1 MDLTYAPLLAWLLF
15 VHLLADFPLQPLSWV
30 EDKIRHRARSRFLV
44 LHALL
49 HGVLA
54 AWAVAGFGLLH
65 GGLSSLQVLASLL
78 AIAVSHYL
86 IDLLKVTAMN
96 RLSPARSFLLDQGL
110 HLAVIALLW
119 LGLTP
124 NAGELLAALGRQLG
138 RWQTGLVLVAYS
150 LIYLPMSLLIGQ
162 LLAHWTP
169 QMPPSAKADNDSL
182 LRAGK
187 QIGYLERTLILTFVL
202 LGQIPAIGFLLAAK
216 SIFRFGDLRQSDDK
230 MRTEYVLLGTLFS
243 FTLTIMLGLLVNKL
257 L

>member
-1 MDLTYAPLLAWLLF
+1 MDLSYVPLLTWLLIAH
-15 VHLLADFPLQPLSWV
+15 VLADFPLQPHSWV
-30 EDKIRHRARSRFLV
+30 EDKIVHRGRSRFLL

-54 AWAVAGFGLLH
+54 AWVVAGFALLH
-65 GGLSSLQVLASLL
+65 GGLSSLQVLTALL
-78 AIAVSHYL
+78 VVAISHWL
-86 IDLLKVTAMN
+86 IDLLKVILLA
-96 RLSPARSFLLDQGL
+96 RLSQASGFLLDQCL
-110 HLAVIALLW
+110 HLTVIVLLW
-119 LGLTP
+119 LFLAPNTYGLFT
-124 NAGELLAALGRQLG
+124 ALGSALIS
-138 RWQTGLVLVAYS
+138 WQSGLVVLAYL
-150 LIYLPMSLLIGQ
+150 LIYMPLGILIGQ

-202 LGQIPAIGFLLAAK
+202 IGQIPAIGFLLAAK

-243 FTLTIMLGLLVNKL
+243 FTLTIMLGLLVKKL

>member
-1 MDLTYAPLLAWLLF
+1 MDLTYAPLLTWLLI

-30 EDKIRHRARSRFLV
+30 EDKIRRRARSRFLL

-49 HGVLA
+49 HGILA
-54 AWAVAGFGLLH
+54 ACAVASFGLLH
-65 GGLSSLQVLASLL
+65 GGLTAAAALATLL
-78 AIAVSHYL
+78 VIAISHYF
-86 IDLLKVTAMN
+86 IDLLKVTLLAH
-96 RLSPARSFLLDQGL
+96 LSRAGGFLLDQCL
-110 HLAVIALLW
+110 HLTVIVLLW
-119 LGLTP
+119 LYLVPEPRNLIATLG
-124 NAGELLAALGRQLG
+124 AAATGGQF
-138 RWQTGLVLVAYS
+138 GLV
-150 LIYLPMSLLIGQ
+150 IYMPMGVLIGQ

-169 QMPPSAKADNDSL
+169 QMPPSAKADSDSL

-202 LGQIPAIGFLLAAK
+202 IGQIPAIGFLLAAK

-243 FTLTIMLGLLVNKL
+243 FTLTILLGLLVKKL

>member
-1 MDLTYAPLLAWLLF
+1 
-15 VHLLADFPLQPLSWV
+15 V
-30 EDKIRHRARSRFLV
+30 LV
-44 LHALL
+44 
-49 HGVLA
+49 
-54 AWAVAGFGLLH
+54 
-65 GGLSSLQVLASLL
+65 SLL
-78 AIAVSHYL
+78 VIAVSHYL
-86 IDLLKVTAMN
+86 IDLLKVTVMT

-124 NAGELLAALGRQLG
+124 NAGELLAALGQQLG
-138 RWQTGLVLVAYS
+138 RWQIGLVLVAYS